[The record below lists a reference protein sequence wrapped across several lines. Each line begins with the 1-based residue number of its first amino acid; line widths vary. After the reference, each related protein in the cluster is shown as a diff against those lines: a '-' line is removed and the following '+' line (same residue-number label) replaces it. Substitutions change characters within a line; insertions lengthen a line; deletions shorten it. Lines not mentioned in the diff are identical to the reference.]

1 MNKQVSL
8 GEILNM
14 EDAIV
19 KATGFTHGQLSD
31 AFDKLTVGMEN
42 WKMPIEATIRESDFD
57 LMNEAC
63 AWFTGSR
70 LSALKL
76 SNSGDLIQVSAAGYY
91 MTIGA

>member
-1 MNKQVSL
+1 MSKQVSL

-19 KATGFTHGQLSD
+19 KATGFTHNQLSD

-42 WKMPIEATIRESDFD
+42 WKMPIKATIQESDFD

-70 LSALKL
+70 LSRVKF
-76 SNSGDLIQVSAAGYY
+76 SNGGDLIEVSADGYY